1 MVFMSK
7 KKWLPIMGITIL
19 LCAACGKE
27 QIPAVNQQESTE
39 EVQETL
45 QQTTEESAE
54 SVSVRIYFSRIGEM
68 GLESAEETLNG
79 LRPETIISH
88 LSLHNITSIDTKV
101 NSFSEEQE
109 NGKKIL
115 YLDLTK
121 AYGEYVNTMNEQS
134 EDLILAALTKTFLE
148 AYQADGLMLTVEG
161 KALTTAHQTYDFPLD
176 GKMATEEV
184 ESQESEE
191 TAEPV
196 EYTIE
201 RREEQDGE
209 QLQIAYPVIGGLADT
224 DMEELFNGKITDYLY
239 AMYDPKST
247 NLLTCDYEVTWQDE
261 TSLSVILRGSLDLKG
276 NSRINQFATA
286 FNFDFVRGDNNR
298 LADMVDVETMVEKLT
313 SFKDCE
319 LVNEMSQEEFEEMLS
334 KHFPNLSDSLSQ
346 FDFDF
351 KNILLVTPG
360 YSYRTE
366 DGIGL
371 ILPLTGEDRDY
382 MEIRV
387 NNL

>member
-1 MVFMSK
+1 M
-7 KKWLPIMGITIL
+7 
-19 LCAACGKE
+19 
-27 QIPAVNQQESTE
+27 
-39 EVQETL
+39 
-45 QQTTEESAE
+45 
-54 SVSVRIYFSRIGEM
+54 
-68 GLESAEETLNG
+68 
-79 LRPETIISH
+79 
-88 LSLHNITSIDTKV
+88 
-101 NSFSEEQE
+101 
-109 NGKKIL
+109 
-115 YLDLTK
+115 
-121 AYGEYVNTMNEQS
+121 
-134 EDLILAALTKTFLE
+134 
-148 AYQADGLMLTVEG
+148 
-161 KALTTAHQTYDFPLD
+161 
-176 GKMATEEV
+176 
-184 ESQESEE
+184 
-191 TAEPV
+191 
-196 EYTIE
+196 
-201 RREEQDGE
+201 
-209 QLQIAYPVIGGLADT
+209 
-224 DMEELFNGKITDYLY
+224 
-239 AMYDPKST
+239 
-247 NLLTCDYEVTWQDE
+247 TCDYEVTWQDE